1 MKIGKRLGC
10 AVSAAALCLCSL
22 QLPADADGLSLDL
35 FSIEAY
41 YVVNHDDVISCLNKR
56 YVAGIDDE
64 WVDYE
69 HYSDEYGYTFHEG
82 DVVYV
87 RAGYTTPSGKAQG
100 ITWGLCAN
108 QQDTENGWQFY
119 GYIDMA
125 YLTPYDEY
133 YAPEPEPEPEPV
145 ETEPPTDPPTE
156 APTTIEVT
164 TIATTAVTTILT
176 TLAPTEAE
184 TTMLTTTT
192 TTQQTEDALSIVD
205 NQNDDHKNDFF
216 SDNFTLLLIG
226 SIVVLL
232 AGSGALAIGLM
243 QYNKKKQ
250 MFLPNSQNGQG
261 FVGVHFCPQCGM
273 RNPKTAAFCKKCGKP
288 MK

>member
-1 MKIGKRLGC
+1 MRIRKQFGC
-10 AVSAAALCLCSL
+10 AVLAAALCLCSL
-22 QLPADADGLSLDL
+22 QLPANADQLDPGEW
-35 FSIEAY
+35 FVCEEFEINCDGVMGYSWKYIEEGGEQEIEYCFQKGDIVYARTAC
-41 YVVNHDDVISCLNKR
+41 HTM
-56 YVAGIDDE
+56 GIDWVTCYNIE
-64 WVDYE
+64 PHEEGAVFYGWVDMTYL
-69 HYSDEYGYTFHEG
+69 SPIGS
-82 DVVYV
+82 VV
-87 RAGYTTPSGKAQG
+87 
-100 ITWGLCAN
+100 
-108 QQDTENGWQFY
+108 E
-119 GYIDMA
+119 
-125 YLTPYDEY
+125 
-133 YAPEPEPEPEPV
+133 EPEPEPEPV

-243 QYNKKKQ
+243 QHNKKKQ

>member
-1 MKIGKRLGC
+1 MRIRKQFGC
-10 AVSAAALCLCSL
+10 AVLAAALCLCSL
-22 QLPADADGLSLDL
+22 QLPANADQLDPGEW
-35 FSIEAY
+35 FVCKEFEINCDGVMGYSWKYIEEGGEQEIEYCFQKGDIVYARTAC
-41 YVVNHDDVISCLNKR
+41 HTM
-56 YVAGIDDE
+56 GIDWVTCYNIE
-64 WVDYE
+64 PHEEGAVFYGWVDMTYL
-69 HYSDEYGYTFHEG
+69 SPIGS
-82 DVVYV
+82 VV
-87 RAGYTTPSGKAQG
+87 
-100 ITWGLCAN
+100 
-108 QQDTENGWQFY
+108 E
-119 GYIDMA
+119 
-125 YLTPYDEY
+125 E
-133 YAPEPEPEPEPV
+133 PEPEPELEPV

-156 APTTIEVT
+156 APTTAVT

-226 SIVVLL
+226 GIVVLL

-243 QYNKKKQ
+243 QHNKKKQ

>member
-56 YVAGIDDE
+56 YVAGLDDE
-64 WVDYE
+64 WVDYD
-69 HYSDEYGYTFHEG
+69 HYSDKYGYTFHEG

-108 QQDTENGWQFY
+108 QQDTENGWQWY

-156 APTTIEVT
+156 APTTVVT

-192 TTQQTEDALSIVD
+192 TTQQTDAAMSIID

-243 QYNKKKQ
+243 QHNKKKQ
-250 MFLPNSQNGQG
+250 MFLPNSQNGQD
-261 FVGVHFCPQCGM
+261 FVGVRFCPQCGM

>member
-1 MKIGKRLGC
+1 
-10 AVSAAALCLCSL
+10 
-22 QLPADADGLSLDL
+22 
-35 FSIEAY
+35 SIEAY

-69 HYSDEYGYTFHEG
+69 HYSDKYGYTFHEG

-108 QQDTENGWQFY
+108 QQDTENGWQWY

-156 APTTIEVT
+156 APTTVVT
-164 TIATTAVTTILT
+164 TIATTAVTTIFT

-192 TTQQTEDALSIVD
+192 TTQQTDAAMSIID

-226 SIVVLL
+226 GIVVLL

-243 QYNKKKQ
+243 QHSKKKQ

>member
-22 QLPADADGLSLDL
+22 QLPADADAMSLDL

-41 YVVNHDDVISCLNKR
+41 YVVNHDDVISCLNKG

-64 WVDYE
+64 WVDYD

-100 ITWGLCAN
+100 ITWGNCAN
-108 QQDTENGWQFY
+108 QQDTENGWQWY

-133 YAPEPEPEPEPV
+133 NTPEPEPV

-156 APTTIEVT
+156 APTTLEVT
-164 TIATTAVTTILT
+164 TIATTAVTTIFT

-192 TTQQTEDALSIVD
+192 TEQTADVLSITD
-205 NQNDDHKNDFF
+205 HQNDNRKNNFF
-216 SDNFTLLLIG
+216 SDNLALLLIG
-226 SIVVLL
+226 GVVVLL
-232 AGSGALAIGLM
+232 ACSGALAIGLI
-243 QYNKKKQ
+243 QHNKKK
-250 MFLPNSQNGQG
+250 
-261 FVGVHFCPQCGM
+261 
-273 RNPKTAAFCKKCGKP
+273 
-288 MK
+288 

>member
-1 MKIGKRLGC
+1 MRIRKQFGC
-10 AVSAAALCLCSL
+10 AVLAAAMCFCSL
-22 QLPADADGLSLDL
+22 QLPADADALDPGQW
-35 FSIEAY
+35 FVCEEFEINCDGVMGYSWKYIEEGGEQEIEYCFQKGDIVYARTAC
-41 YVVNHDDVISCLNKR
+41 HTM
-56 YVAGIDDE
+56 GIDWVTCYNIE
-64 WVDYE
+64 PHEEGAVFYGWVDMTYL
-69 HYSDEYGYTFHEG
+69 SPIGS
-82 DVVYV
+82 VV
-87 RAGYTTPSGKAQG
+87 
-100 ITWGLCAN
+100 
-108 QQDTENGWQFY
+108 E
-119 GYIDMA
+119 
-125 YLTPYDEY
+125 E
-133 YAPEPEPEPEPV
+133 PEPEPEPEPV

-156 APTTIEVT
+156 APTTVVT
-164 TIATTAVTTILT
+164 TIATTAVTTIFT

-192 TTQQTEDALSIVD
+192 TTQQTDAAMSIID

-226 SIVVLL
+226 GIVVLL

-243 QYNKKKQ
+243 QHNKKKQ

>member
-1 MKIGKRLGC
+1 MRIRKQFGC
-10 AVSAAALCLCSL
+10 AVLAAALCLCSL
-22 QLPADADGLSLDL
+22 QLPANADQLDPGEW
-35 FSIEAY
+35 FVCEEFEINCDGVMGYSWKYIEEGGEQEIEYCFQKGDIVYARTAC
-41 YVVNHDDVISCLNKR
+41 HTM
-56 YVAGIDDE
+56 GIDWVTCYNIE
-64 WVDYE
+64 PHEEGAVFYGWVDMTYL
-69 HYSDEYGYTFHEG
+69 SPIGS
-82 DVVYV
+82 VV
-87 RAGYTTPSGKAQG
+87 
-100 ITWGLCAN
+100 
-108 QQDTENGWQFY
+108 E
-119 GYIDMA
+119 
-125 YLTPYDEY
+125 E
-133 YAPEPEPEPEPV
+133 PEPEPEPEPV

-156 APTTIEVT
+156 APTTVVT
-164 TIATTAVTTILT
+164 TIATTAVTTIFT

-192 TTQQTEDALSIVD
+192 TTQQTDAAMSIID

-226 SIVVLL
+226 GIVVLL
-232 AGSGALAIGLM
+232 AGAGALAIGLM
-243 QYNKKKQ
+243 QPNKKKQ